1 MIPSLLSLI
10 QIHKYGRLDILETNL
25 KPAILEGESVQESEA
40 KEDLCWICGKSQH
53 SSTGRCMEGC
63 FASI

>member
-25 KPAILEGESVQESEA
+25 KPAILEGECVQESEA
-40 KEDLCWICGKSQH
+40 KEDLCCVCGKSQH
-53 SSTGRCMEGC
+53 STGRCMEGHL
-63 FASI
+63 ASI